1 MYTVE
6 ESHGVFTYFDGQEE
20 VSAAVPAPRFGGLIL
35 PRQMPPARAERIQ
48 EAFAAPL
55 GTPRLRE
62 LASGRRSAVVLVSDA
77 TRAVP
82 TSKVVPMVMEELK
95 AGGIS
100 PGNVTFI
107 VATGVHR
114 PATNEEMAAILGPEW
129 IGRVAIENHDPYGE
143 RGLVHLGDT
152 SLGTPVWLNRK
163 ACSADLRV
171 AIGKVEPHEFAG
183 FSGGRKSVLPGIA
196 SERTIRINHRPEM
209 ILHPLSAIG
218 VYRENPIGRDMAEA
232 ARMLGIHFSVNIL
245 VDSAGNV
252 ADIVC
257 GELEESHRRAVEILS
272 ENIAVSF
279 PSRVKILVTTPG
291 HPLNIN
297 LYQSIKCII
306 AAAPVMEDHGVIVVH
321 SACAEGVGSA
331 DMLRPF
337 ENAGNLDDVV
347 DFLMKTYEI
356 QMDHSLLL
364 AKILQRGI
372 RIVFSSPCVED
383 AVFRMLGMIPARSLE
398 DGVRISMELSEPGSR
413 VLFFPCPQ
421 RYLPRLTE
429 GKM

>member
-1 MYTVE
+1 M
-6 ESHGVFTYFDGQEE
+6 
-20 VSAAVPAPRFGGLIL
+20 
-35 PRQMPPARAERIQ
+35 
-48 EAFAAPL
+48 
-55 GTPRLRE
+55 
-62 LASGRRSAVVLVSDA
+62 
-77 TRAVP
+77 
-82 TSKVVPMVMEELK
+82 
-95 AGGIS
+95 
-100 PGNVTFI
+100 
-107 VATGVHR
+107 ATGVHR